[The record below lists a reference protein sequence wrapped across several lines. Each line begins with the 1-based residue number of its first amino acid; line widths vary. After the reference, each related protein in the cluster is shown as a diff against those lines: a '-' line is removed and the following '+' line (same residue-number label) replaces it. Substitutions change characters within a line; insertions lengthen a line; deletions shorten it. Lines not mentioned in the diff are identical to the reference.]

1 MSLRRFSPGVWLP
14 LLLAPLFVLTWH
26 FGVMLVSAD
35 RRVFLPGPGAVLE
48 ALVSHRAELASA
60 ALHTGLGAVTGFAC
74 AIVASVLCAC
84 LLSLSRWVRLGLSPY
99 LMMLQLTPIVVLAPV
114 LVIWVGAGFR
124 SVALITFLICV
135 FPLIVNTTQGL
146 ISVDRN
152 LVDLFRLARASR
164 WQELR
169 RLRFPAALPYFF
181 TGLRIA
187 ATLAPIGAVVGDFT
201 AGDSASAGL
210 GFLTII
216 YSANYR
222 YPELFAAVLANAA
235 LGFLFTGLVVLMAR
249 RALGHW
255 HESYHRQD
263 Q

>member
-1 MSLRRFSPGVWLP
+1 MKLRRPTPGHWLP
-14 LLLAPLFVLTWH
+14 LALAPLLLLVWH
-26 FGVMLVSAD
+26 FGVLAISAD
-35 RRVFLPGPGAVLE
+35 RRLFMPGPAAVLQ
-48 ALVSHRAELASA
+48 ALISHRNELGSA
-60 ALHTGLGAVTGFAC
+60 ALNTGLGALAGFLG
-74 AIVASVLCAC
+74 AILVSLLCAG
-84 LLSLSRWVRLGLSPY
+84 LLSLSRWVRIGLYPY

-216 YSANYR
+216 YSANFR
-222 YPELFAAVLANAA
+222 YPELFAAVVANAA
-235 LGFLFTGLVVLMAR
+235 LGFFFTGLVVLLSR
-249 RALGHW
+249 LCLGSW
-255 HESYHRQD
+255 HDSYQRQD
-263 Q
+263 N